1 MTNRKTAKRAFLASV
16 VALIICFSMLLGTTY
31 AWFTDTVVAGRNRI
45 VSGNLDIELDYA
57 VMEDGVI
64 KDWLPVK
71 EDTNLFNENALYE
84 PGYTEVVKFRVRNV
98 GTLAAKCKLGIN
110 IVSETAGVNVYGDKF
125 NLSDFLYTGVV
136 DNAAV
141 TAATRD
147 QYAAFATTQFSKAS
161 DSVYAGAAENMLTLL
176 PNDYVVGSGKDE
188 AVFEVVVT
196 MPTSVGNEANF
207 LTDLKGD
214 ISDEGEE
221 GFTNQPEI
229 IFGVKL
235 AATQWTYESDDF
247 GIDYDE
253 KAEFPSYSEAQLKAD
268 LSVPNSTTILT
279 ENVWVTEPIELAPGA
294 TLDGNGHVI
303 YSSVGLNANGN
314 SQFAIVATEGTIKN
328 LAIVGSGR
336 GVGTYGGLTG
346 DLTLDNYYA
355 AGGSYYFNIGNGN
368 GHNFTVK
375 NSTLSGWGSFGGK
388 YDVVLFENCKFE
400 RGENNATVR
409 AYYSATFRACDFEAG
424 FNLDV
429 ADDLDYY
436 VAIKLRGCTYNGNN
450 ANASE
455 IINSRE
461 EALALGLIEQADYDA
476 YSWPIKPDPNA

>member
-1 MTNRKTAKRAFLASV
+1 MTNRKTTKRAFLASV
-16 VALIICFSMLLGTTY
+16 MALIICFSMLLGTTY

-57 VMEDGVI
+57 VMENGQI
-64 KDWLPVK
+64 KEWLPVE

-110 IVSETAGVNVYGDKF
+110 IVNETEGVNVYGDNFK
-125 NLSDFLYTGVV
+125 LSDYLYTGVV

-147 QYAAFATTQFSKAS
+147 QYAAFATTQFSAAT

-176 PNDYVVGSGKDE
+176 PNDYVVGSGADE

-196 MPTSVGNEANF
+196 MPTWVGNEANF
-207 LTDLKGD
+207 LTDLKGN
-214 ISDEGEE
+214 ISTEGEE

-253 KAEFPSYSEAQLKAD
+253 KAEFPSYDEKDLAAD

-303 YSSVGLNANGN
+303 YSSVPVNANGN

-328 LAIVGSGR
+328 LAIVGAGR

-375 NSTLSGWGSFGGK
+375 NSTLSGWGSFGGE
-388 YDVVLFENCKFE
+388 YDSVLFENCKFE
-400 RGENNATVR
+400 RGADNATIR
-409 AYYSATFRACDFEAG
+409 AYDNATFRACDFEAG
-424 FNLDV
+424 FNIDV
-429 ADDLDYY
+429 MDGLGYTQLR
-436 VAIKLRGCTYNGNN
+436 VRGCTYNGNN
-450 ANASE
+450 ANAAELISSK
-455 IINSRE
+455 N
-461 EALALGLIEQADYDA
+461 EAVALGLISQADADA
-476 YSWPIKPDPNA
+476 YSWLVSEDPNA

>member
-1 MTNRKTAKRAFLASV
+1 MTNRKTTKRAFLASV
-16 VALIICFSMLLGTTY
+16 MALIICFSMLLGTTY

-57 VMEDGVI
+57 VMEDGKI
-64 KDWLPVK
+64 KEWLPV
-71 EDTNLFNENALYE
+71 EESTNLFNENALYE

-176 PNDYVVGSGKDE
+176 PNDYVVGSGEDE
-188 AVFEVVVT
+188 AVFEIVVT
-196 MPTSVGNEANF
+196 MPTWVGNEANF
-207 LTDLKGD
+207 LTDLKGN
-214 ISDEGEE
+214 ISTEGEE

-253 KAEFPSYSEAQLKAD
+253 KAEFPSYNEAQLKAD

-368 GHNFTVK
+368 GHKFTVK
-375 NSTLSGWGSFGGK
+375 NSTLSGWGSFGGE
-388 YDVVLFENCKFE
+388 YDSVLFQNCKFE
-400 RGENNATVR
+400 RGADNATIR
-409 AYYSATFRACDFEAG
+409 AYDNATFRACDFEAG
-424 FNLDV
+424 FNIDV
-429 ADDLDYY
+429 MDGLGYTQLR
-436 VAIKLRGCTYNGNN
+436 VRGCTYNGNN
-450 ANASE
+450 ANAAELISS
-455 IINSRE
+455 NK
-461 EALALGLIEQADYDA
+461 EALALGLIDQADFDA
-476 YSWPIKPDPNA
+476 YSWLVSEDPNA